1 MSAPAPRRAAFI
13 FIFATVALDMLALGV
28 MVPVLPK
35 LVVEFEGGDVAR
47 ASMIVGLFG
56 FAWAAMQFLF
66 QPVLGA
72 ASDRFGRRPVV
83 LLSNLGLGLDY
94 VFMALAPSLPWL
106 FVGRLISGVTSAS
119 VATASAYIADITPA
133 EYRAARFGMLGAAFG
148 LGFIIGPAVG
158 GWLGAIDLRLPF
170 WCAAGLSLLNF
181 FYGLVVLPESLPL
194 ENRSKAFKW
203 RVANVAGGLALL
215 RSRPVL
221 VALGVAT
228 FLHQLAHESLPG
240 IFVLYTDTR
249 YGWDAAMTGTV
260 LALIGV
266 ASTIVSGAVVRP
278 AVKRL
283 GEWRAAFAGLG
294 FGIVY
299 FAIFGLAPTSA
310 IFLASIPFGALWGLA
325 GPAEQAL
332 MSKEAGPES
341 QGLLQGAI
349 GSLRGVSGMIGP
361 ILFTQVF
368 ATSVAGQGFLGTAYL
383 LACGLIALSL
393 VAVVV
398 GRRSAV

>member
-1 MSAPAPRRAAFI
+1 MSAPEPRRAAFI

-47 ASMIVGLFG
+47 AATIVGVFG
-56 FAWAAMQFLF
+56 FAWALMQFLF
-66 QPVLGA
+66 QPLLGA

-94 VFMALAPSLPWL
+94 VFMALAPNLLWL
-106 FVGRLISGVTSAS
+106 FVGRVLSGVTSAS

-133 EYRAARFGMLGAAFG
+133 ENRAARFGLLGAAFG
-148 LGFIIGPAVG
+148 LGFIIGPALG

-181 FYGLVVLPESLPL
+181 LYGYFVLPESLAP
-194 ENRSKAFKW
+194 ENHRTKFEW
-203 RVANVAGGLALL
+203 RVANVAGGFALL
-215 RSRPVL
+215 RSKPVL
-221 VALGVAT
+221 LALGIAT
-228 FLHQLAHESLPG
+228 FLHQLAHESLPA
-240 IFVLYTDTR
+240 IFVLYTDAR
-249 YGWDAAMTGTV
+249 YQWDAAMTGTV

-266 ASTIVSGAVVRP
+266 ASTIVSAAVVRP
-278 AVKRL
+278 TVKRL
-283 GEWRAAFAGLG
+283 GEWRAAFAGLA

-325 GPAEQAL
+325 APAEQAL
-332 MSKEAGPES
+332 MSKEVGPES

-349 GSLRGVSGMIGP
+349 GSLRGISGMIGP

-368 ATSVAGQGFLGTAYL
+368 ASSVAGQGFLGNAYL
-383 LACGLIALSL
+383 LACGLITLSL
-393 VAVVV
+393 VAVLIA
-398 GRRSAV
+398 RRRNG